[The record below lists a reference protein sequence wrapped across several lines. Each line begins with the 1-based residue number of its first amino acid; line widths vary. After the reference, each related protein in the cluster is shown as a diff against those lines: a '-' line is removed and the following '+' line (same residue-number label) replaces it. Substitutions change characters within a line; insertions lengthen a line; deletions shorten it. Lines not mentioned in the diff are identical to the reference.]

1 MSHSAR
7 RLNTI
12 SKALGCKTYLE
23 IGVATGETILSVDV
37 PSRTGVDP
45 YFAFDWRQEMSNANG
60 TLDLQQCTSDKFFEL
75 IDPPIKYDL
84 IFIDGLHTYEQTYR
98 DIINALLHSHRGTV
112 ILIDD
117 TVPSDV
123 FSTSR
128 DPQEC
133 IDLRYN
139 FSEQR
144 DSSWHGDTYKVVP
157 LLRLFNPHY
166 NLATITTGG
175 NPQTLLWRADK
186 ANAPDGHSIVENLA
200 SADYMWFLKN
210 RNLYNMTTEEE
221 GLDRVIQSMTP
232 TQKIWQI
239 YSDPPGWTKRG

>member
-1 MSHSAR
+1 MNHSVR

-23 IGVATGETILSVDV
+23 IGVATGETILQVNV

-45 YFAFDWRQEMSNANG
+45 YFDFNWRQEVISANG
-60 TLDLQQCTSDKFFEL
+60 TLDLQQCTSDLFFNNL
-75 IDPPIKYDL
+75 DPSIRYDL

-98 DIINALLHSHRGTV
+98 DIINALLHSHSRTV

-117 TVPSDV
+117 TVPFDV

-133 IDLRYN
+133 INLRYTC
-139 FSEQR
+139 SEQR
-144 DSSWHGDTYKVVP
+144 EEYWQGDTYKVVP

-175 NPQTLLWRADK
+175 NPQTLLWEANGV
-186 ANAPDGHSIVENLA
+186 NAPDGHSIVENLA
-200 SADYMWFLKN
+200 SADYLWFLRN
-210 RNLYNMTTEEE
+210 RGLYNMVTEKE
-221 GLDRVIQSMTP
+221 GLELVVDNL
-232 TQKIWQI
+232 KIK
-239 YSDPPGWTKRG
+239 G

>member
-12 SKALGCKTYLE
+12 SKALDCKTYLE
-23 IGVATGETILSVDV
+23 IGVATGYTILKVDV

-45 YFAFDWRQEMSNANG
+45 HFAFDWRQEMSNANG
-60 TLDLQQCTSDKFFEL
+60 SLYLQQCTSDKFFETL
-75 IDPPIKYDL
+75 DPSIKYDL

-98 DIINALLHSHRGTV
+98 DIINALLHSHPRTV

-133 IDLRYN
+133 VDLRFT
-139 FSEQR
+139 FSEKR

-157 LLRLFNPHY
+157 LIRLFNPHY
-166 NLATITTGG
+166 NLSTIVTDG
-175 NPQTLLWRADK
+175 NPQTLLWKADK
-186 ANAPDGHSIVENLA
+186 LNAPDGHSVVENLA
-200 SADYMWFLKN
+200 SADYMWFLRN
-210 RNLYNMTTEEE
+210 RDLYDMVTEER
-221 GLDRVIQSMTP
+221 GLDLVITDL
-232 TQKIWQI
+232 KIK
-239 YSDPPGWTKRG
+239 G